1 VSDGTLRVGELELG
15 NVSALDSTVQM
26 INAQRQFDM
35 AMQAIQTYRKLD
47 DRATQVGLVK

>member
-1 VSDGTLRVGELELG
+1 LRTGELELG

-47 DRATQVGLVK
+47 DRANQVGLVK